1 MVSNET
7 KQNPTDKY
15 YTVKFAHIEYDLYN
29 IWWSKSV
36 SGRMADNKLLPG
48 LTPLY
53 GKARQE
59 DI

>member
-29 IWWSKSV
+29 I
-36 SGRMADNKLLPG
+36 
-48 LTPLY
+48 
-53 GKARQE
+53 
-59 DI
+59 